1 MVKSFKKAYRRK
13 FKLRRLF
20 EECQF
25 CKNKQEPDYRK
36 VDELRKF
43 IRETGKITPRKI
55 NSCCAKHQ
63 RKLAKAVKRARH
75 LALLSFSKTV

>member
-1 MVKSFKKAYRRK
+1 MAKSFKKAYRRK
-13 FKLRRLF
+13 FKLRPIF
-20 EECQF
+20 DVCQF
-25 CKNKQEPDYRK
+25 CKSKQEPDYRK

-75 LALLSFSKTV
+75 LALIPFCKTV